1 MGTSKEELFTK
12 KQIRKAKLAKAFAHP
27 ARIAILEYMV
37 YHQQCICGD
46 LVNEIPLAQSTLSQ
60 HLKELKEAGL
70 IKGEIDGVKICYCIN
85 EKIWNEAMI
94 SFNEMFYSYKNKI
107 NCCADAIFE
116 KYK

>member
-1 MGTSKEELFTK
+1 MGTSKEELFSK
-12 KQIRKAKLAKAFAHP
+12 KQLRKAKLAKAFAHP

-107 NCCADAIFE
+107 NCFPDAVFKI
-116 KYK
+116 